1 MPPNNSSL
9 QACQGKKLE
18 KKFKNPCFGKVKL
31 CYGAGYPGFPRKKK
45 KNLKIFSK
53 INEVSITNHTDS

>member
-18 KKFKNPCFGKVKL
+18 KKFKKPCFGKVKL

-45 KNLKIFSK
+45 KKFKNFLK
-53 INEVSITNHTDS
+53 DQ